1 MTFHNAK
8 DTYRIYINVVLRH
21 FRHRLLTDQLKA
33 NESMSGICAILARM
47 QITSNDYCG
56 KMLEDIMVKWPEYSG
71 NRIWPVNGFNDLW
84 KGYCWGAKR
93 RRLLDYVI
101 EKTTPSEMTMFQ
113 MLHMVRAKYLVGW
126 QLEEFQCNG
135 ICHAYNRSGGY
146 HRDLRPL
153 IREWP
158 DRGIFTLSFPVGD
171 QIEFLEEATANATW
185 TNQRRVALLEYLI
198 HASINDH
205 RKGAVLQRQGNAG
218 ANCYPP
224 EPLAYQTED
233 TA

>member
-8 DTYRIYINVVLRH
+8 DTYRIYINGFMRE
-21 FRHRLLTDQLKA
+21 FRYRLLRDELKA
-33 NESMSGICAILARM
+33 NESMSGLCDILLRM

-84 KGYCWGAKR
+84 KGYCWGNKR
-93 RRLLDYVI
+93 RRLLDFVI
-101 EKTTPSEMTMFQ
+101 EQTTPTEMTMFQ

-126 QLEEFQCNG
+126 QLEDFQQNG
-135 ICHAYNRSGGY
+135 ICHAYNVVGGW
-146 HRDLRPL
+146 HHDLSHL
-153 IREWP
+153 VENWP
-158 DRGIFTLSFPVGD
+158 DLNGNKVAFPVGNSD
-171 QIEFLEEATANATW
+171 EFLVEAVAKATW

-218 ANCYPP
+218 ADCYTP
-224 EPLAYQTED
+224 EPRAYQAED